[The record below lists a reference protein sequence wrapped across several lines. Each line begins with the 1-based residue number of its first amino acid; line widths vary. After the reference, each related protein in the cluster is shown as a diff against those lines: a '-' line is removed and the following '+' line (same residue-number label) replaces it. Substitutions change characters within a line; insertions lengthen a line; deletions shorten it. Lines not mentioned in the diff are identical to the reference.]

1 MDANNKPIDPA
12 PRIDI
17 VGGGGGDDDTVDDV
31 DDVGGMNVVPVEVD
45 DRSVRIVYSIGVVTV
60 WDHCE
65 TRSRRGDGCRRTDTM
80 MDGIIVAST
89 IIVLVK

>member
-17 VGGGGGDDDTVDDV
+17 VGGGDTMDDV
-31 DDVGGMNVVPVEVD
+31 DTMDDDVGGMNVVPVEVD
-45 DRSVRIVYSIGVVTV
+45 DRSFRIVYSIGVVTV

-65 TRSRRGDGCRRTDTM
+65 KRSRRGDGCRRTDTM

>member
-17 VGGGGGDDDTVDDV
+17 VGGGDDDTMDD

-45 DRSVRIVYSIGVVTV
+45 DRSFRIVYSIGVVTV

-65 TRSRRGDGCRRTDTM
+65 KRIRRGDGCRRTDTM